1 MSEAADT
8 AAVLFAN
15 DAFYVAF
22 QSADA
27 DAMERVWAA
36 RDGISCLHPGWPPLI
51 GRRMVIQSWRG
62 ILSNTNQ
69 STVTAHGAHAELH
82 GDTAVV
88 VCYETVGGFTLVAT
102 NVFVREDGGWRMVH
116 HQSGETQM
124 PQGGIPANEDRG
136 RLQ

>member
-22 QSADA
+22 QTADA
-27 DAMERVWAA
+27 EAMERVWAK

-51 GRRMVIQSWRG
+51 GRKMVIQSWRG
-62 ILSNTNQ
+62 IFSNANQ
-69 STVTAHGAHAELH
+69 PPVSPHGAHAELH
-82 GDTAVV
+82 GDAAVV
-88 VCYETVGGFTLVAT
+88 VCYETVAGHTLVAT
-102 NVFVREDGGWRMVH
+102 NVFVREDGAWRMVH
-116 HQSGETQM
+116 HQSGEAQM
-124 PQGGIPANEDRG
+124 PPGTVPANEDRG